1 MRYKIK
7 TMEFLISRITM
18 KKDRYL
24 FKDYVSGKNVFQ
36 YVDAFGH
43 KYMAN
48 DKFNFFKF
56 RVKLKK

>member
-1 MRYKIK
+1 
-7 TMEFLISRITM
+7 MEYLISRITM

-24 FKDYVSGKNVFQ
+24 FKDVVSGQNVFQ

-48 DKFNFFKF
+48 DNFHFFKF